1 MANGIDPRY
10 TGIPIV
16 PEVIEEKTSAWDAI
30 ESLYGMVKQ
39 EEIRADKKKLD
50 WGKLN
55 AQIEANQDLKDYR
68 SESID
73 LQNREADNL
82 KAYRRKQGEIAGQN
96 ANTAAATQKSNAQFQ
111 KDTTFINRIKLLPE
125 GERLREILL
134 YGAEN
139 PGYMKRSG
147 TSTEKI
153 NERIKD
159 LEDYKM
165 DMTRASGFYKS
176 NNPLQIKYHMKKL
189 IDGDISTNEA
199 ARDIYA
205 ALGTQLGTAEK
216 FQKELYEATP
226 KEIAEMYPEYAE
238 NLKSIAQKFMPQLD
252 LAKMSGDEAF
262 KAMSA
267 QKKAIPVGQMEA
279 YNAQVRIIT
288 DSYANKYRMAKGI
301 GVYDTAT
308 QFPTETEAQA
318 EFEIAPDDYTLTD
331 ERYKLIE
338 KAQDENNPLWEK
350 WLNEEDYTFEDL
362 KTDYEAGL
370 KADSAPPVTPPV
382 TPPVDPPVTPPVEPP
397 VTPPVTPP
405 VEPPVTPPE
414 EEAAMWDDELGWVTS
429 TLGRPSKGQIEA
441 ARAQGI
447 GPKKTEIKISAKKG
461 NLEKYKN
468 SLVNAQKSLEGVK
481 RAGNKKQITYWQG
494 QVDKYKKKIS
504 DIEAM

>member
-1 MANGIDPRY
+1 MANGIESRY

-16 PEVIEEKTSAWDAI
+16 PEVIEEKTRPWDAI

-39 EEIRADKKKLD
+39 EEARTDKKKLD

-370 KADSAPPVTPPV
+370 KEADTGGVEEQEQQVQEQQVQEQVSEGEDVDIKTTSFSILPLDQPPATTPTFKGKKINLPMWEELMDKRLHPVTKAPLPKYDWMDDYAKML
-382 TPPVDPPVTPPVEPP
+382 TGDPNAVASDLLT
-397 VTPPVTPP
+397 
-405 VEPPVTPPE
+405 
-414 EEAAMWDDELGWVTS
+414 
-429 TLGRPSKGQIEA
+429 
-441 ARAQGI
+441 
-447 GPKKTEIKISAKKG
+447 KKG
-461 NLEKYKN
+461 R
-468 SLVNAQKSLEGVK
+468 SHW
-481 RAGNKKQITYWQG
+481 R
-494 QVDKYKKKIS
+494 KIK
-504 DIEAM
+504 

>member
-1 MANGIDPRY
+1 
-10 TGIPIV
+10 
-16 PEVIEEKTSAWDAI
+16 
-30 ESLYGMVKQ
+30 
-39 EEIRADKKKLD
+39 
-50 WGKLN
+50 
-55 AQIEANQDLKDYR
+55 
-68 SESID
+68 
-73 LQNREADNL
+73 
-82 KAYRRKQGEIAGQN
+82 
-96 ANTAAATQKSNAQFQ
+96 
-111 KDTTFINRIKLLPE
+111 
-125 GERLREILL
+125 
-134 YGAEN
+134 
-139 PGYMKRSG
+139 MKRSG

-216 FQKELYEATP
+216 FQEELYEVKP

-370 KADSAPPVTPPV
+370 KADDSKVKEGDATAPGTEGEM
-382 TPPVDPPVTPPVEPP
+382 T
-397 VTPPVTPP
+397 
-405 VEPPVTPPE
+405 E
-414 EEAAMWDDELGWVTS
+414 EQQKAIYAQGLKDNPFLATEQPLEEFLPKEEVKQAEVFYDKDFGNWFKLKDGKMIVANTGE
-429 TLGRPSKGQIEA
+429 IAA